1 MFNFGPNILDAALG
15 LVHASTAAYL
25 ADPKVYPAWSMLGM
39 DRVETF
45 PMVEFTADEHLGS
58 TNGFVAS
65 NADHLII
72 SFRGSD
78 DVFDLAVNL
87 ATAQNPDLEY
97 YEGAVHRGFA
107 EALDDVWME
116 LRTLI
121 DTLHLDGQ
129 RIWVTGHSLGGALA
143 TLTAKRLHAFMEP
156 VQCITFGQPR
166 VGDPQFYGNYKVKH
180 HRFVNEQ
187 DLVPKLP
194 PRGIFTRYWHIG
206 TEEFLD
212 QAGNHD
218 SGQGDTSLLEDL
230 FFGRLANSFN
240 LTTPESESFLDDL
253 IQRGMND
260 HRILTYVQRIEELH
274 SARR

>member
-1 MFNFGPNILDAALG
+1 MFKFGPNLLDAALG
-15 LVHASTAAYL
+15 LVHASAAAYE
-25 ADPKVYPAWSMLGM
+25 ADPTLYPVWSMLGM

-45 PMVEFTADEHLGS
+45 PTIEFTADEHLGS

-65 NADHLII
+65 NSDHLIV

-107 EALDDVWME
+107 AALEGVWLE

-121 DTLHLDGQ
+121 DNLHLDGQ
-129 RIWVTGHSLGGALA
+129 QIWITGHSLGGALA
-143 TLTAKRLHAFMEP
+143 TLTAKRLNAFMEP
-156 VQCITFGQPR
+156 VHCVTFGQPR
-166 VGDPQFYGNYKVKH
+166 VGDPQFHGSYQVKH

-187 DLVPKLP
+187 DLVTKLP
-194 PRGIFTRYWHIG
+194 PRGIFTRYWHVG
-206 TEEFLD
+206 KEELLD

-218 SGQGDTSLLEDL
+218 SGEGDTSLLEDL
-230 FFGRLANSFN
+230 FFGRLADSFN
-240 LTTPESESFLDDL
+240 LTTPDNENFLDDL
-253 IQRGMND
+253 IQRSMAD
-260 HRILTYVQRIEELH
+260 HRIATYVKRIEGLQPTV
-274 SARR
+274 